1 MLFREITEV
10 KSMSEKRN
18 EKNQQEKLEV
28 NYWRSFKEL
37 YNDPQ
42 IVEEKHHE
50 FKDGV
55 KEDFTPNQLS
65 HLSRRKF
72 LALVGASAALAGVG
86 CSDYRDKG
94 EVIPYNKKPEEILPG
109 KPNFYAST
117 CTACSN
123 ACGILIKTREGRP
136 VKIDGNSDHPVSK
149 GKICAIG
156 QASILNLYDP
166 ARLRNPLKK
175 NGNYFTPVTWNDADD
190 FIKSTIKASVQ
201 NGREV
206 AVITNS
212 IISPTSKKLLDEFV
226 QKYPGTKVYTYDLFN
241 EEIRNNAWKKCFGN
255 GTFPLLKWNE
265 AKIVV
270 SLESDFLGNEG
281 NKIEQVRLF
290 TDGRDI
296 MKTNDFNR
304 LYSVESAMTLTGMNS
319 DYRLRIRPDQ
329 QLEFVLSLLNEI
341 ILNKKASNITL
352 DSSAMNVISNHSL
365 LRFVENNNLSL
376 KVVKYLVND
385 LVENKGKSIIHAGR
399 LLSEDVHIAVNILNE
414 ILGNSK
420 LYDSSYDTKS
430 FQPFSSKDEWQ
441 NLTQKMVKGEVG
453 VVINYD
459 SNPVYHLPPD
469 LDFTEALR
477 KVPTIVTLTELES
490 ETSFESHYVLSLNHA
505 FESWGDAQTRSGFYS
520 LQQPVISPLFDT
532 RQKEEILLR
541 WISEGDSVDGNPYHK
556 YLMNNWEKVV
566 YTSINRKVDFQ
577 TFWYASL
584 HDGVAV
590 EKSYST
596 TIPSVNSNSLAEV
609 KPVKELKG
617 FTLLLQESYFI
628 GDGRYANNGWLQEI
642 PHPVSKIT
650 WDNYAAISDKS
661 AKSLGVINDDLIEV
675 TIDNRKLEIPV
686 FIQPGMADNVV
697 SIMLGY
703 GRTRSAIVA
712 DNVGFNANLLMSKSS
727 GISPWIYTGVT
738 INKTR
743 GRYKLISTQEHHAF
757 DVPLIQDI
765 HYKRHIIQEG
775 TVEKYKKD
783 PEFLK
788 VNKYDIFSI
797 TEQKQYTGVKWGMA
811 IDLNKCTGC
820 ADCVAAC
827 NVENNVPVVGKD
839 QVQVGREMQWI
850 RIDRYYSGTPDE
862 PKVALQPMLCQ
873 HCDKAPCE
881 NVCPVVATTH
891 SDDGLNQMVYNR
903 CVGTRYCSNNCPYK
917 VRRFNFFNFRD
928 HFRKGFY
935 QDELF
940 ELVHNPE
947 VTVRSRGVMEKCTF
961 CIQRISD
968 AREVAVIAG
977 RPLKGSDVRTAC
989 QDACNSEAII
999 FGDINDPESKLSK
1012 YRNHN
1017 LGYVVLEELNVRPNV
1032 TYLAKLRNTHTEEM

>member
-1 MLFREITEV
+1 
-10 KSMSEKRN
+10 MSEKIN
-18 EKNQQEKLEV
+18 ENIPQEQLEV

-37 YNDPQ
+37 YNDPELL
-42 IVEEKHHE
+42 EEKHHE
-50 FKDGV
+50 FKEGV
-55 KEDFTPNQLS
+55 TDDFSPNQLS

-117 CTACSN
+117 CTACPN
-123 ACGILIKTREGRP
+123 ACGIFIKTREGRP
-136 VKIDGNSDHPVSK
+136 VKVDGNPDHPVSK
-149 GKICAIG
+149 GKICAKG

-166 ARLRNPLKK
+166 ARLRNPQKK
-175 NGNYFTPVTWNDADD
+175 SGNYFNTVSWNDADD
-190 FIKSTIKASVQ
+190 FIKSTLKASVQ

-206 AVITNS
+206 AIITNS
-212 IISPTSKKLLDEFV
+212 VLSPTAKKLLNEFT
-226 QKYPGTKVYTYDLFN
+226 QKFIGTKVYSYDLFN
-241 EEIRNNAWKKCFGN
+241 EENRNNAWKKCYGS
-255 GTFPLLKWNE
+255 GIFPVLKWDE

-296 MKTNDFNR
+296 MKTDDFNR
-304 LYSVESAMTLTGMNS
+304 LYAVESAMTLTGMNS
-319 DYRLRIRPDQ
+319 DYRLRVKPEQ
-329 QLEFVLSLLNEI
+329 QLEFILSLLNEI
-341 ILNKKASNITL
+341 VLNKNASNISL
-352 DSSAMNVISNHSL
+352 DSAAMNVISKHSL
-365 LRFVENNNLSL
+365 LRFAENNNLSTE
-376 KVVKYLVND
+376 VVKYLVND
-385 LVENKGKSIIHAGR
+385 LISNKGKSIIYAGR
-399 LLSEDVHIAVNILNE
+399 ALSEDVHIAVNVLNE
-414 ILGNSK
+414 VLGNTK
-420 LYDSSYDTKS
+420 LFDLTKENVELNSYTNNED
-430 FQPFSSKDEWQ
+430 WQ
-441 NLTQKMVKGEVG
+441 ILIDKMGKGEVG

-459 SNPVYHLPPD
+459 SNPIYHFPV
-469 LDFTEALR
+469 DFGFTDALR
-477 KVPTIVTLTELES
+477 KVPTVVTLTELES
-490 ETSFESHYVLSLNHA
+490 ETSFESHFVLPINHS

-520 LQQPVISPLFDT
+520 LQQPVISPLFKT
-532 RQKEEILLR
+532 RQKEEVLLR
-541 WISEGDSVDGNPYHK
+541 WLSDSDFGDENPYHQ
-556 YLMNNWEKVV
+556 YLMNNWERTV

-584 HDGVAV
+584 HDGIAIDKTV
-590 EKSYST
+590 SRNFTS
-596 TIPSVNSNSLAEV
+596 INSNSLGNV
-609 KPVKELKG
+609 KSVKVSDG

-628 GDGRYANNGWLQEI
+628 GDGRFANNGWLQEI

-661 AKSLGVINDDLIEV
+661 AKALGVKNDDLVEIKV
-675 TIDNRKLEIPV
+675 GDRKLELPV
-686 FIQPGMADNVV
+686 FVQPGMADNV
-697 SIMLGY
+697 IALMLGY
-703 GRTRSAIVA
+703 GRTKTAVVA
-712 DNVGFNANLLMSKSS
+712 ENVGFNGNLLLSKDE
-727 GISPWIYTGVT
+727 GISKYLYTDVSVT
-738 INKTR
+738 KVR
-743 GRYKLISTQEHHAF
+743 GKHKLISTQEHHAF

-775 TVEKYKKD
+775 TVEKYKKNPD
-783 PEFLK
+783 FLK
-788 VNKYDIFSI
+788 VYKHEVFSI
-797 TEQKQYTGVKWGMA
+797 TEQKQYTGVKWAMA
-811 IDLNKCTGC
+811 IDMNKCIGC

-827 NVENNVPVVGKD
+827 NVENNIPVVGKD
-839 QVQVGREMQWI
+839 QVQVGREMQWL

-862 PKVALQPMLCQ
+862 PKIALQPMLCQ

-917 VRRFNFFNFRD
+917 VRRFNFFNFRN
-928 HFRKGFY
+928 HFRKGY
-935 QDELF
+935 YEDELF

-961 CIQRISD
+961 CVQRISD
-968 AREVAVIAG
+968 AREEATKSG
-977 RPLKGSDVRTAC
+977 RPLNGNDVRTAC
-989 QDACNSEAII
+989 QDACNSEAIV
-999 FGDINDPESKLSK
+999 FGDMNDIESKLSK
-1012 YRNHN
+1012 YRNHK